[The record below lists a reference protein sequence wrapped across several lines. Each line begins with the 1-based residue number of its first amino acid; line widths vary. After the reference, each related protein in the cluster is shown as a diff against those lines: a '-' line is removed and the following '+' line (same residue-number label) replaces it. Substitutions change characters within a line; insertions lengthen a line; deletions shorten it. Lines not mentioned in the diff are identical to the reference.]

1 MKEYIEKMTEMCRGN
16 IGALTIL
23 ERLLTNTHYIGI
35 LDSYKIYG
43 SDIWQL
49 YKDCCHE
56 NIDFMTEILSN
67 LPPDNVKYHINHGH
81 RGIEYDTNIRNG
93 NVDDWIN
100 LALNDFQEYNMYARM
115 DIERIVILP
124 SQPPEPVGE
133 WYSICVRFKN
143 HKTFRFNHSLEQ
155 IMDMNLNIFISYI
168 LSEIE
173 KICKH
178 NIFRDTMKL
187 DEAIEHCREIA
198 NQCEISNKDRI
209 SAGFIDSCCK
219 DHLQLMEWLMELKKY
234 KMIYGELE

>member
-1 MKEYIEKMTEMCRGN
+1 MKELIEEITELCRGN

-23 ERLLTNTHYIGI
+23 KRLLTNTECIDI
-35 LDSYKIYG
+35 LERYNICG

-56 NIDFMTEILSN
+56 NIDLMTDVLNN
-67 LPPDNVKYHINHGH
+67 LPSENIKYHINHGH
-81 RGIEYDTNIRNG
+81 RGIEYDKNIRNG

-100 LALNDFQEYNMYARM
+100 LALTDFKEYNMYARM
-115 DIERIVILP
+115 DIERIYVLP
-124 SQPPEPVGE
+124 SQPPEPVGA
-133 WYSICVRFKN
+133 WYSIYVRFKN
-143 HKTFRFNHSLEQ
+143 HKTFRFNNSLEQ

-178 NIFRDTMKL
+178 NSLRDAMKL

-209 SAGFIDSCCK
+209 SAGFIDTCCK
-219 DHLQLMEWLMELKKY
+219 DHLQLMEWLMELKQY
-234 KMIYGELE
+234 KMKYGEL